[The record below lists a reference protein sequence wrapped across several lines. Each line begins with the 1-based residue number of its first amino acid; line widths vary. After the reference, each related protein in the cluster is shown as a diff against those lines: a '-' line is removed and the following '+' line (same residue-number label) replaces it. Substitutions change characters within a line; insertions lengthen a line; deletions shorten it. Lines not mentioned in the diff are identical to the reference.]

1 MADNL
6 PKEEKTEE
14 ATPRRRQDSRERGQ
28 VAFSTEL
35 TAAAMLVAAALALVL
50 GGSSIGSGSARVVVD
65 MIALA
70 GTMGPGE
77 ITIASVARLAEL
89 SAKTILPAVCILMVP
104 MLACGIVTAYG
115 QAGFQIT
122 PRAIAV
128 DLAKID
134 PLKGLGRMFSARSL
148 VRVGLSS
155 AKLLFIVG
163 AMVWA
168 AAGDVPRLGAL
179 AGSELRPALA
189 ALGVVVG
196 KCAAA
201 ALVAILVLALADLFY
216 QHFQHR
222 AELRM
227 SRKEVQEELKET
239 EGDPH
244 IRSRIRAVQRE
255 MARRRMMADVP
266 AATVV
271 VTNPTHYAV
280 ALRYDRDEAARTGS
294 APRVVAKG
302 VDQIALTIQRV
313 AREANVPCLENPP
326 LARALHAQTEIG
338 DEIPADLFQAVAGV
352 LAYVYRLRGEHATA

>member
-1 MADNL
+1 
-6 PKEEKTEE
+6 
-14 ATPRRRQDSRERGQ
+14 
-28 VAFSTEL
+28 
-35 TAAAMLVAAALALVL
+35 
-50 GGSSIGSGSARVVVD
+50 
-65 MIALA
+65 
-70 GTMGPGE
+70 
-77 ITIASVARLAEL
+77 
-89 SAKTILPAVCILMVP
+89 
-104 MLACGIVTAYG
+104 MLACGVVTAYG
-115 QAGFQIT
+115 QAGFQIA

-134 PLKGLGRMFSARSL
+134 PFKGLGRMFSARSL

-163 AMVWA
+163 AMAWTA
-168 AAGDVPRLGAL
+168 MRDVPRLGAL

-189 ALGVVVG
+189 ALGTVVG

-216 QHFQHR
+216 QRFQHR

-255 MARRRMMADVP
+255 MARRRMWR
-266 AATVV
+266 TSWRNVV

-280 ALRYDRDEAARTGS
+280 ALRYDRDEAARTGA

-302 VDQIALTIQRV
+302 VDHIALTIQRV
-313 AREANVPCLENPP
+313 AREALVPCLENPP

-352 LAYVYRLRGEHATA
+352 LAYVYRLRGEQVSA